1 MADDKFCKFT
11 TANGLVCDTDAT
23 SSGTSQWVDGITSS
37 ISYAAGTVGIGTT
50 EPLAQLQIGSGNV
63 LPAQLTSTNL
73 NVVGESDTS
82 NKITGLNGYYAD
94 HFVSGQYID
103 MSNYASNNAVGLFV
117 NVKQTDVVSGIR
129 KKSGIVVDAYQPS
142 DNGGEVSGI
151 YVTQGGGGNG
161 ISVYKADGPSEL
173 GQTRYPNNGYALE
186 VVNLSGNGG
195 PSGGGMFLGVG
206 TNSTW
211 GQAMRI
217 ALGGANSRGIV
228 FTDVQSDDARPAIES
243 VVNSGNLTING
254 PNTGQL
260 FQLLTNGSL
269 GLGAAAS
276 GEAGTLRVV
285 GSGSSSI
292 AGNVGI
298 GTTSPTTKLQVGDGS
313 TNLYSRIY
321 GSVADIYLGQ
331 STGTMFGFSAET
343 AAFIIQDSNRAYPL
357 VVGNVGS
364 QPVVFG
370 TNGSEQMRI
379 SSNGNVGIGTTNP
392 FGALDVASTTKG
404 VVIPRMTKAQR
415 DAISAPV
422 AGTMVYQTDNTPGL
436 RMYDGANWMR
446 FTETAD

>member
-1 MADDKFCKFT
+1 MC
-11 TANGLVCDTDAT
+11 
-23 SSGTSQWVDGITSS
+23 
-37 ISYAAGTVGIGTT
+37 
-50 EPLAQLQIGSGNV
+50 
-63 LPAQLTSTNL
+63 
-73 NVVGESDTS
+73 
-82 NKITGLNGYYAD
+82 
-94 HFVSGQYID
+94 
-103 MSNYASNNAVGLFV
+103 
-117 NVKQTDVVSGIR
+117 IR
-129 KKSGIVVDAYQPS
+129 DS
-142 DNGGEVSGI
+142 
-151 YVTQGGGGNG
+151 
-161 ISVYKADGPSEL
+161 
-173 GQTRYPNNGYALE
+173 
-186 VVNLSGNGG
+186 
-195 PSGGGMFLGVG
+195 
-206 TNSTW
+206 
-211 GQAMRI
+211 
-217 ALGGANSRGIV
+217 SRGIV